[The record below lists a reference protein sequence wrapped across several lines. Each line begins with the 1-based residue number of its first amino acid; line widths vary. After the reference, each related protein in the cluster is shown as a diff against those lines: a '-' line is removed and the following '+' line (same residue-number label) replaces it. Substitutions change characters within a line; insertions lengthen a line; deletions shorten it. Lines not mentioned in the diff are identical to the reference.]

1 MVCWKMKVL
10 YFIFFSSGCGFLK
23 QQKKTPTK
31 AKWQGGTHLKQ
42 VVDEACSN
50 VEGCKTITM
59 SSLKPTKIVNEKE

>member
-1 MVCWKMKVL
+1 LLKNEGIVFHIV
-10 YFIFFSSGCGFLK
+10 SGFGFLK

-59 SSLKPTKIVNEKE
+59 SSFKPKRIVNEKE